1 MRPAGTRRS
10 GGAIL
15 RCSRQV
21 QMARRCEICGKGPV
35 VGRNVSHAHNV
46 TRRRFEANIQT
57 VRAVVNGAVK
67 RLRVCTRC
75 IRSNRITKAA

>member
-1 MRPAGTRRS
+1 
-10 GGAIL
+10 
-15 RCSRQV
+15 
-21 QMARRCEICGKGPV
+21 MARRCEICGKGTV

-57 VRAVVNGAVK
+57 VRAVVNGGVK

>member
-1 MRPAGTRRS
+1 M
-10 GGAIL
+10 
-15 RCSRQV
+15 
-21 QMARRCEICGKGPV
+21 

-46 TRRRFEANIQT
+46 TPRRFQANVQS
-57 VRAVVNGAVK
+57 VRAVVGGRVK